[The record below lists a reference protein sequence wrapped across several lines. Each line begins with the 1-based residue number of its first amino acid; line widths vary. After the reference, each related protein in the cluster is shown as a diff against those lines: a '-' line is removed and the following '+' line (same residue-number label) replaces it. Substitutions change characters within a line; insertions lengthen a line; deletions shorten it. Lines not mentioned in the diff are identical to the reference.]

1 MNSDNSNDTKGINA
15 MMIIEVLGRPKEHL
29 TETLN
34 DIVKQ
39 IDEEKGV
46 SVKEKRLKEPELMKD
61 QKDFYTSFVD
71 IEIEV
76 DEILKLVILM
86 FKYMPAHIEIIQP
99 ELVALTNTS
108 WNDVLNEL
116 SRRLHGYDEMA
127 RIVQVEKDILEKKL
141 REVLEGGN
149 IGIKKKP
156 AKKTPVKKKTP
167 KKKVSKK

>member
-1 MNSDNSNDTKGINA
+1 MNLDDTKGLTA

-34 DIVKQ
+34 EIVKQ
-39 IDEEKGV
+39 ISEEKGV
-46 SVKEKRLKEPELMKD
+46 NVKEKRIKEPELMKD

-71 IEIEV
+71 IEVEV

-86 FKYMPAHIEIIQP
+86 FKYMPAHIEIIHP

-149 IGIKKKP
+149 IKVQKKSAKKPSKKTSKKK
-156 AKKTPVKKKTP
+156 VKKK
-167 KKKVSKK
+167 